1 MQMTPAALQAA
12 QNSMAARLQQQQQQQ
27 QLPPGGAP
35 RGLPG
40 MLAGMPPNLAMR
52 PHIGNFQGAPNG
64 MPQVRPQQPGMLG
77 QMIPPGMAPPQVMP
91 SLHLVM
97 A

>member
-1 MQMTPAALQAA
+1 MTPAALQAA
-12 QNSMAARLQQQQQQQ
+12 QNSMAARLQQQQQQQQ